1 MCHRAIIASLSIVC
15 LFAPTEPV
23 LAQVNDI
30 LRGALTGALN
40 STIQSEINS
49 TRLTTSTST
58 ASPTREGNRQIQRAL
73 NQLGYSAGTA
83 DGILGRRSRA
93 AVAQFQKSNGYS
105 ATGTLT
111 NPQKSALLSNWRQP
125 SSSVPF
131 DSEDLF
137 GIIGTGQMTLDNS
150 DISTGQVRHETTT
163 ATTASDSVI
172 RNVYDNLADIEA
184 VKDNKDN
191 IDVVA
196 GDINDIGV
204 VASLSTEVGRVG
216 SLANMASITSAANP
230 ANLAKMDTAALIIE
244 QGVLDVITTNL
255 TTLQNAGA
263 FAEDA
268 TQGAIAAAASE
279 AGAALEATAALA
291 SKNSATA
298 SAATATTKAGEAS
311 ASEVIATTKASEASA
326 SASAANASEG
336 VAATHASTAS
346 NSKTGAQLAESGAT
360 VSMNTAISETATAT
374 TKAGEASTSA
384 ANALVSEGAAS
395 VSAATATTKASE
407 ASASEGVA
415 TTKASEAAVAL
426 ATFQDQYYGAL
437 ATPPTTNLDVGDI
450 YFDTVENSM
459 KVYSGTAWGNVAPV
473 ALSLL
478 VSQISDLTASA
489 SELNYVDATSSIQ
502 TQLDAKADSASI
514 SSFLV
519 DATTSASG
527 LMSGADKTKLDGMTF
542 TTGSSFP
549 AVGSA
554 GSLFFNTSDGALYL
568 STGSQWSHVGPSSA
582 TFALNGSTLTI
593 TS

>member
-1 MCHRAIIASLSIVC
+1 MSTTFIETVVQGSTQVDFPVTFTYITESDVKVYVDGVITTGYTFTSEGMIT
-15 LFAPTEPV
+15 FTTPPTDGSTVLVRRETDAETKAV
-23 LAQVNDI
+23 DFQSGAMLTEGDLDTAFDQVFNLAQETKDVAIHDFNEATDAFNAVKEY
-30 LRGALTGALN
+30 LP
-40 STIQSEINS
+40 EIN
-49 TRLTTSTST
+49 TIADDLGHGAITHIDFGDLTS
-58 ASPTREGNRQIQRAL
+58 
-73 NQLGYSAGTA
+73 
-83 DGILGRRSRA
+83 
-93 AVAQFQKSNGYS
+93 
-105 ATGTLT
+105 
-111 NPQKSALLSNWRQP
+111 
-125 SSSVPF
+125 
-131 DSEDLF
+131 
-137 GIIGTGQMTLDNS
+137 
-150 DISTGQVRHETTT
+150 TT
-163 ATTASDSVI
+163 ATPASDSVI
-172 RNVYDNLADIEA
+172 YNVYDNLADIEA

-196 GDINDIGV
+196 GLTDDITALAD
-204 VASLSTEVGRVG
+204 LSTELERVG
-216 SLANMASITSAANP
+216 SVSNMEIITTAADP
-230 ANLAKMDTAALIIE
+230 DNLATMSTAKVIVE

-255 TTLQNAGA
+255 NTLQNAGTYA
-263 FAEDA
+263 NQA
-268 TQGAIAAAASE
+268 TTGATNAAASE
-279 AGAALEATAALA
+279 AGAALEAAAALSHKDAA
-291 SKNSATA
+291 SQSAW
-298 SAATATTKAGEAS
+298 AANADAILSLTQAGISTTKA
-311 ASEVIATTKASEASA
+311 TEASA
-326 SASAANASEG
+326 SAAAASTSASVANASEG

-527 LMSGADKTKLDGMTF
+527 LMSGADKAKLDGMTF
-542 TTGSSFP
+542 TTGSGFP
-549 AVGSA
+549 AVGVA

-568 STGSQWSHVGPSSA
+568 STGSIWSHAAPSSA
-582 TFALNGSTLTI
+582 TFTHSGSTLTI

>member
-1 MCHRAIIASLSIVC
+1 MANSFVEFTASGASNFYFPFTYMSTDDVKVYVDEVLS
-15 LFAPTEPV
+15 TEYAFSSDHEITFTTPPIDGATV
-23 LAQVNDI
+23 LIRRETNAATKAVDFQSGAMLTESDLDTAFDQVFNLAQETKDVAIADFNEATDAFNAVGEF
-30 LRGALTGALN
+30 LP
-40 STIQSEINS
+40 EIN
-49 TRLTTSTST
+49 TVADDLGHGAITHIDFGDLTS
-58 ASPTREGNRQIQRAL
+58 
-73 NQLGYSAGTA
+73 
-83 DGILGRRSRA
+83 
-93 AVAQFQKSNGYS
+93 
-105 ATGTLT
+105 
-111 NPQKSALLSNWRQP
+111 
-125 SSSVPF
+125 
-131 DSEDLF
+131 
-137 GIIGTGQMTLDNS
+137 
-150 DISTGQVRHETTT
+150 TT
-163 ATTASDSVI
+163 ATPASDSVI

-184 VKDNKDN
+184 VKDNKYN

-527 LMSGADKTKLDGMTF
+527 LMSGADKAKLDGMTF
-542 TTGSSFP
+542 TTGSGFP
-549 AVGSA
+549 AVGVA

-568 STGSQWSHVGPSSA
+568 STGSIWSHAAPSSA
-582 TFALNGSTLTI
+582 TFTHSGSTLTI